1 MQIPWYIG
9 WPAAAALGF
18 AMLYAAASRAA
29 YYPLK
34 YPHGLWELQSGL
46 GAEDAW
52 LLTSDGVR
60 LHAWWIAS
68 PQAPLVTLY
77 FHGNAGNVTHRA
89 QQILEITAA
98 GSSILLLDY
107 RGYGKSEGHP
117 NEKGLYKDAE
127 AGYRYLLDRGYRA
140 QQIVLQGE
148 SLGTAVAV
156 GLATRNECGGV
167 VVESA
172 FTSGRDVARTV
183 LPLLSPLLFRSF
195 DSESKIAHIRAP
207 LLFFHCDR
215 DQIIPLK
222 LGRALFDAAPQPKWF
237 CEVSGAG
244 HNDLLEV
251 AGPSYR
257 ERLNEFYKRLVRWP
271 EK

>member
-1 MQIPWYIG
+1 MQILWYIG
-9 WPAAAALGF
+9 WPVAAALGF

-34 YPHGLWELQSGL
+34 YPRGLWELQSGL

-60 LHAWWIAS
+60 LHAWWIAV
-68 PQAPLVTLY
+68 PRAPLVTLY

-89 QQILEITAA
+89 LQILEITAA
-98 GSSILLLDY
+98 GSSIFLLDY

-156 GLATRNECGGV
+156 DLAARNECSGV
-167 VVESA
+167 VLESA

-183 LPLLSPLLFRSF
+183 LPLLGPLLFRSF

-207 LLFFHCDR
+207 LLFFHGDR

-222 LGRALFDAAPQPKWF
+222 LGRALFEAASQPKWF

-244 HNDLLEV
+244 HNDLLEA
-251 AGPSYR
+251 AGSSYR
-257 ERLNEFYKRLVRWP
+257 ERLNEFYRRLVRWP
-271 EK
+271 GK